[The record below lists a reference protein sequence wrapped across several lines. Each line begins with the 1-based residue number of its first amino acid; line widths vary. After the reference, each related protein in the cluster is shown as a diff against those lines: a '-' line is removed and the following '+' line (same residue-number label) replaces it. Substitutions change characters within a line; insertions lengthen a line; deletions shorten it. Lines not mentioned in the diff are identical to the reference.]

1 MDFPS
6 CDIFQDEGQTKK
18 GDLETLMTKERA
30 DYAVKSCVP
39 CVDPTAL
46 GKAPS
51 TPQSPLD

>member
-6 CDIFQDEGQTKK
+6 CDIFQDEGQSKK